1 MDTWRE
7 ADESARHHLRCPL
20 CGNLELDREEGRID
34 SRWGVTSHKVVMM
47 VLPQLWA
54 DPPVHRRQGRFRP
67 RLGQQSGLT
76 ESECERLAFDECPTL
91 EELRAP

>member
-20 CGNLELDREEGRID
+20 CGNLDFDREEGRID

-47 VLPQLWA
+47 VCRNCGLILQFTA
-54 DPPVHRRQGRFRP
+54 GR
-67 RLGQQSGLT
+67 GI
-76 ESECERLAFDECPTL
+76 FDFD
-91 EELRAP
+91 